1 MVCKRLIFYGKVQG
15 VGFRWFT
22 KKNALSLNL
31 KGYVRNLRDGTVEC
45 VVCGNEED
53 INELV
58 KRCKNYALARVEKIE
73 IFDYDK
79 ESFDTFEIR
88 F

>member
-45 VVCGNEED
+45 VACGNEEYID
-53 INELV
+53 ELV
-58 KRCKNYALARVEKIE
+58 KRCKNYPLARVEKIE